1 MNLSS
6 LMKHIFVLL
15 VATVFL
21 AGCDFF
27 SSEPVYGGL
36 SAEGMNYT
44 PYNLTE
50 FVVRDKYGNRASGG
64 GDLPPGSGEG
74 SLSCCYKLK
83 GTEFT
88 VEWEVYDMEEFSKDI
103 YAPIKKIKKV
113 TTVHLDPVKRSDRA
127 GNDVLAVHFYPD
139 DHVEFEFRNDFSGS
153 RFDYGEVDEWFQTKY
168 GKAANP
174 DDLDWAAAYR
184 RTTRVAVQGWLK
196 YRFTDSVDLEQYVYY
211 TLLVN
216 PKFDEHPAVQRIVM
230 ESKGKPGAFGLAM
243 QKLPVDVVREIKSN
257 KFDHV
262 ANGSKVGQA
271 DSI

>member
-1 MNLSS
+1 MIAISKPDFPAGRDKA
-6 LMKHIFVLL
+6 MCLL
-15 VATVFL
+15 VGPDASNTRENAVVVKVQKVL
-21 AGCDFF
+21 ALVG
-27 SSEPVYGGL
+27 
-36 SAEGMNYT
+36 
-44 PYNLTE
+44 
-50 FVVRDKYGNRASGG
+50 
-64 GDLPPGSGEG
+64 
-74 SLSCCYKLK
+74 
-83 GTEFT
+83 
-88 VEWEVYDMEEFSKDI
+88 

-153 RFDYGEVDEWFQTKY
+153 RFEYGKVDEWFQTKY

-184 RTTRVAVQGWLK
+184 RTTRVAVQGWMK
-196 YRFTDSVDLEQYVYY
+196 YRFTDTVDLEQYVYY

-230 ESKGKPGAFGLAM
+230 ESKGKPGAFDLAM
-243 QKLPVDVVREIKSN
+243 QKMPADVVREIKSN
-257 KFDHV
+257 KFDHL